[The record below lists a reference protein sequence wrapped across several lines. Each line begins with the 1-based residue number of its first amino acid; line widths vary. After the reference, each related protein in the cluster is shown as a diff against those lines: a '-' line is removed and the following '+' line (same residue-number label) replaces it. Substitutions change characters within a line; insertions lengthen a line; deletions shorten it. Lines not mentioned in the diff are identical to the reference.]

1 MVSLSSALIL
11 LLERFD
17 LVMKVGDL
25 VRSKISGFLAIVLE
39 VTDLH
44 IGFVYASSEYM
55 GDYDTCSMHLL
66 DIISE
71 S

>member
-1 MVSLSSALIL
+1 
-11 LLERFD
+11 
-17 LVMKVGDL
+17 MKAGDL

-39 VTDLH
+39 VTDLD

-55 GDYDTCSMHLL
+55 GDYDTCSIHLL